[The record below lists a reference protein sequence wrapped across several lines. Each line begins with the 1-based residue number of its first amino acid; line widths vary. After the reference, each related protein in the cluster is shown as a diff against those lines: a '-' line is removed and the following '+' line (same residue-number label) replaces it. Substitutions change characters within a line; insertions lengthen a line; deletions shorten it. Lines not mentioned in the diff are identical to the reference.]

1 MKFILVANDK
11 VKKLVDE
18 FLLYLA
24 SEKRCSKNTIISYQT
39 DIYYFFKFLY
49 EYRQEKVH
57 IDMLENLDVRD
68 FRSFL
73 ANRNNQEFANV
84 SNARAVSVLRSFFSY
99 LNKNGKILNSKIK
112 NVKIPKIPKPI
123 PKSVDEIDIKR
134 IMELLKNFNK
144 ENWYYLRDLALLTLI
159 YGCGLR
165 ITESLL
171 ITKNHLKNNEDFI
184 TIAGKGN
191 KERIVPILP
200 IVRERINDYLKSC
213 PYDMS
218 SSDPI
223 FLGARGRT
231 YHPVLFQALIRK
243 IRKYLQL
250 PDSVTPHAFRHSFAT
265 HLLEGGGDLRSIQE
279 LLGHSSLSTTQR
291 YTKVDKRR
299 LLDVYAK
306 IHPRS

>member
-1 MKFILVANDK
+1 MKLGLFCDVD
-11 VKKLVDE
+11 VKELVDE

-24 SEKRCSKNTIISYQT
+24 SEKRSSKNTIISYRT
-39 DIYYFFKFLY
+39 DLNYFFKFLHGY
-49 EYRQEKVH
+49 FGENITFKIVEK
-57 IDMLENLDVRD
+57 LEVQD

-73 ANRNNQEFANV
+73 ASRNGDKFTNV

-99 LNKNGKILNSKIK
+99 LNKNKKVLNNQIF

-123 PKSVDEIDIKR
+123 PKSVDEIDIGK
-134 IMELLKNFNK
+134 IMGLLKEFNK
-144 ENWYYLRDLALLTLI
+144 ENWCYLRDLALLTLI

-165 ITESLL
+165 ITESLAV
-171 ITKNHLKNNEDFI
+171 TKSDLKSEEFLSV
-184 TIAGKGN
+184 TGKGN
-191 KERIVPILP
+191 KDRLVPILP
-200 IVRERINDYLKSC
+200 IVKERISDYLESC
-213 PYDMS
+213 PYGMS
-218 SSDPI
+218 DSDVI
-223 FLGARGRT
+223 FRGSRGGP
-231 YHPVLFQALIRK
+231 YHPTLFQQLIRK

-265 HLLEGGGDLRSIQE
+265 HLLESGGDLRSIQE

-306 IHPRS
+306 THPR